1 MVSYRSS
8 FHKAA
13 KSFIDQSEDTEY
25 RDNVHPIGA
34 SEDLGTEMSDAEFSS
49 SVKSSVDDA
58 VDYIDGFIAPARALA
73 TQYYRGDPFG
83 NEEEGRSQIVMTEV
97 RDTVQAIIPSLL
109 RIFTASEDIVEFAPR
124 NAQSIELAAQQTDY
138 INYVFYS
145 DNPGFAILHGAFK
158 DALVRK
164 TGIIKWRWSEDTEI
178 SEAEYTDL
186 DQAQVSLLT
195 QDPDVEIVELDEETV
210 QEAVTDPASGMMI
223 SPAQTS
229 YTVRIRRKIPRNR
242 VVIEA
247 VPPEEFLIAREARD
261 LDNAAYVGHRSLKTM
276 SELIAMGYK
285 KSDIEKYA
293 SQGDVFSINYEAQT
307 RNPAIMSFMM
317 HADNPDPSMRRVL
330 YVESYVRIDKDG
342 DGIAELRKVCSIGN
356 SHHILHDEVATDVPF
371 AFFCP
376 DPEPHMIIGQSIADQ
391 TMDLQQIKSSIVR
404 NTMDSLAQVI
414 HPRTVVVEGQVN
426 LDDVMNNETGA
437 IIRARSIG
445 AVQPLAEPFVGQ
457 AAMPLIAY
465 MDQIRAQRTGISQAS
480 QGLDPDVLQ
489 STTKAAVTAT
499 VQGAQERIE
508 LIARLFAENGMKRLF
523 RGLLKLVVRHQDR
536 PRTIKLRGKWVE
548 IDPRYWDSD
557 LDVQVNV
564 GLGHGTDSDKMG
576 FLMQIAAKQE
586 QIMQILGPA
595 NPLADASKYRNT
607 LAQICTLAGFK
618 DASRYF
624 GEVDPQQMQAVLSQG
639 QNKPDPT
646 TMLAQ
651 VEAEKTK
658 AGIIRENMKVQAD
671 VEDSLRVDR
680 RERERMHMESMIK
693 LAEIE
698 AKYGNI
704 ENVKR
709 LEGSILGEQEIMK
722 AQLKAETERHN
733 AIIQAMSKQQQM
745 QQAQP
750 QPQQPQQQAQPMQG
764 APPNA

>member
-1 MVSYRSS
+1 MVNYHSS

-25 RDNVHPIGA
+25 RDNLHPIGA
-34 SEDLGTEMSDAEFSS
+34 SEDLGTEMSDAEFAS

-97 RDTVQAIIPSLL
+97 RDTVQAIVPSLL

-124 NAQSIELAAQQTDY
+124 NAQTVDLAAQQTDY
-138 INYVFYS
+138 INYVFYN
-145 DNPGFAILHGAFK
+145 DNPGFSILHGAFK

-195 QDPDVEIVELDEETV
+195 QDHDVEIVELEEKTIEQGV
-210 QEAVTDPASGMMI
+210 ATPDTGLQMQP
-223 SPAQTS
+223 PQTS
-229 YTVRIRRKIPRNR
+229 YNVRIRRKIPRNK
-242 VVIEA
+242 VVIES

-285 KSDIEKYA
+285 KEDIEKYA

-414 HPRTVVVEGQVN
+414 HPRMVVVEGQVN

-437 IIRARSIG
+437 IIRARSVG
-445 AVQPLAEPFVGQ
+445 AVQPLSEPFVGQ
-457 AAMPLIAY
+457 NAMPLIAY

-523 RGLLKLVVRHQDR
+523 KGLLKMVVRHQDR

-548 IDPRYWDSD
+548 VDPRYWDAD

-576 FLMQIAAKQE
+576 FLMQIAGKQE

-624 GEVDPQQMQAVLSQG
+624 GDVDPQQMQAVLSQG

-651 VEAEKTK
+651 VEAQKTQ
-658 AGIIRENMKVQAD
+658 AGIVRENMKVQAD
-671 VEDSLRVDR
+671 VEDSLRLDK
-680 RERERMHMESMIK
+680 RERERMHLESMVKI
-693 LAEIE
+693 AEIE

-709 LEGSILGEQEIMK
+709 IEGSILAEQEMMK
-722 AQLKAETERHN
+722 AQVQAETERHN
-733 AIIQAMSKQQQM
+733 AIIEAMSKQQQM
-745 QQAQP
+745 QQAQ
-750 QPQQPQQQAQPMQG
+750 QQQQG
-764 APPNA
+764 MTPNA